1 MLGYLVLI
9 ALQIIAAWFGK
20 GQLTAYI
27 PNQGAVIDA
36 AVEAAVIAVIVWIV
50 GLIGSFVLKDVR
62 TPGSTTLVSALIGA
76 LIGAAI
82 VYFLPQ
88 FGYSLPSGINQGFI
102 PVAGA
107 ILGYLLRR

>member
-20 GQLTAYI
+20 GHVTGYI
-27 PNQGAVIDA
+27 PNQGAIIDA
-36 AVEAAVIAVIVWIV
+36 AVEAAVIAVIVWVV
-50 GLIGSFVLKDVR
+50 GLVGSFVLKDVR
-62 TPGSTTLVSALIGA
+62 TPGSSTLVTALIGA

-82 VYFLPQ
+82 VFSLPQ
-88 FGYSLPSGINQGFI
+88 LGYSLPNGIKAAFI

>member
-20 GQLTAYI
+20 GQVTAYI

-36 AVEAAVIAVIVWIV
+36 AVEATVIAVIVWIV
-50 GLIGSFVLKDVR
+50 GLVGSFVLKDVR

-82 VYFLPQ
+82 VYILPQ
-88 FGYSLPSGINQGFI
+88 LGYSLPGGVKPGFI
-102 PVAGA
+102 PIAGA

>member
-1 MLGYLVLI
+1 MLGYLALI

-20 GQLTAYI
+20 GQVSAYI
-27 PNQGAVIDA
+27 PNQGAIIDS
-36 AVEAAVIAVIVWIV
+36 AVEAAAIAVIVWVV

-82 VYFLPQ
+82 VFFLPQ
-88 FGYSLPSGINQGFI
+88 LGYSLPAGINSGFI
-102 PVAGA
+102 PVAGG
-107 ILGYLLRR
+107 IIGYLLRR